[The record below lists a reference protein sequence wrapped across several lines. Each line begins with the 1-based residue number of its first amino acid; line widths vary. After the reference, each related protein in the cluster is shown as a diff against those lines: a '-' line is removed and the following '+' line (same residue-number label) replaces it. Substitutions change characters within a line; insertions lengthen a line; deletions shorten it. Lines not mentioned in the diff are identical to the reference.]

1 MEQTAD
7 AKGKRTMKQMH
18 QRTLSWL
25 LPAAVILLL
34 LAGCAGGPEATPLP
48 TRTPAPTFTPT
59 LPADAVQPVT
69 DAGQPQAPAG
79 DQQAAT
85 EQPAAEQPA
94 AEQPAADQA
103 PTDTPTPEPSPTPAV
118 AQAVLTT
125 QANIRSGPGTEY
137 SLLGTS
143 NPGDQF
149 RITGKNPAGTW
160 WEIDYNGR
168 TGWVFGELVAVT
180 GGEGVAVAA
189 NIPAA
194 PVVPTAPP
202 PPPAAPTNTPAPA
215 EPAPT
220 PAPARPTYRFNVAVV
235 SKCLPQEGG
244 NWFEG
249 RTYVNGQP
257 QSGHKVVFS
266 YAPDGPPATSPV
278 QSGPHEGYPG
288 WDAGYY
294 SHIISANGPREGN
307 WYAWIVDDNGAR
319 ISELANWQFNGPGGA
334 CNQVVVDFDS
344 R

>member
-1 MEQTAD
+1 M
-7 AKGKRTMKQMH
+7 TMKTMKPRLPH
-18 QRTLSWL
+18 WL
-25 LPAAVILLL
+25 PMMAAVALLL
-34 LAGCAGGPEATPLP
+34 VLAGCAGGPEATPLP

-59 LPADAVQPVT
+59 LPADAAQPVAPPVA
-69 DAGQPQAPAG
+69 DSGQPPAPVEG
-79 DQQAAT
+79 Q
-85 EQPAAEQPA
+85 QPAAEQPV
-94 AEQPAADQA
+94 AEQPPAEQP
-103 PTDTPTPEPSPTPAV
+103 PTDTPAPEPTPTPAA

-125 QANIRSGPGTEY
+125 QTNIRSGPGTEY
-137 SLLGTS
+137 NLLGTS

-149 RITGKNPAGTW
+149 RVTGKNQAGTW

-168 TGWVFGELVAVT
+168 TGWIFGELAAVT
-180 GGEGVAVAA
+180 NGEGVAVAA
-189 NIPAA
+189 NIPA
-194 PVVPTAPP
+194 PPPTAPP

-215 EPAPT
+215 QPAPT
-220 PAPARPTYRFNVAVV
+220 PAPAKPAYKFNVVVV

-257 QSGHKVVFS
+257 QSGYKVVFS

-294 SHIISANGPREGN
+294 SHIIHASGPQAGN
-307 WYAWIVDDNGAR
+307 WFAWIVDDNGNR
-319 ISELANWQFNGPGGA
+319 ISEIGNWQFKGPGGD